1 MKLGVVMRDGETIVA
16 VETEKRW
23 IDFTRAYRSD
33 ELLEHQRL
41 GMPIRDILELLQ
53 RGLLNNGGMAPV
65 LAAIRKHSAIDKCAI
80 NGPLP
85 FTLPYRPGK
94 IIAIGR
100 NYAAHA
106 AETGHDVPKEPI
118 FFSKSPTACIGPDQA
133 IVVRSEYG
141 RVDHEGEL
149 AVIIG
154 KTAKDVAPENA
165 YEHVAAYSLMN
176 DVTAREM
183 QRKDIDAGHPWFR
196 SKSLDTFCPFG
207 PYLVLRDA
215 LHWPLEVDIV
225 CAVNG
230 DVRQQ
235 SNTRHF
241 IFKIPELIAYVSR
254 FITLEP
260 GDVISTGTPEGI
272 AALAPGDSVEVRV
285 PEIGVL
291 RNTVLGLH

>member
-1 MKLGVVMRDGETIVA
+1 MKIGVVRRDDESIVA
-16 VETEKRW
+16 VSIDGRW
-23 IDFTRAYRSD
+23 VDFTRAFRVY

-41 GMPIRDILELLQ
+41 GMPIRDLLELL
-53 RGLLNNGGMAPV
+53 RAGMLEADRMHEIMAALN
-65 LAAIRKHSAIDKCAI
+65 KHALIEKYALRE
-80 NGPLP
+80 PLS
-85 FTLPYRPGK
+85 FELPYRPGK

-106 AETGHDVPKEPI
+106 AETGHDAPTEPI

-133 IVVRSEYG
+133 IVTRPEYG

-149 AVIIG
+149 AVVIG
-154 KTAKDVAPENA
+154 RVAKQVSPENA
-165 YEHVAAYSLMN
+165 RECVAAYTLLN

-183 QRKDIDAGHPWFR
+183 QKRDIDAGHPWFR

-207 PYLVLRDA
+207 PYLVLREA
-215 LHWPLEVDIV
+215 LAWPITVDIS
-225 CAVNG
+225 CTVNG
-230 DVRQQ
+230 EVRQA
-235 SNTRHF
+235 SNTGRF
-241 IFKIPELIAYVSR
+241 IFGLPEIISYVTQ

-272 AALAPGDSVEVRV
+272 SAIMPGDVVEVRV

-291 RNTVLGLH
+291 RNPVLGLR